1 MEDIATR
8 RLSRRKGGANARTN
22 RTGRNGGIGRNT
34 NRFGGA
40 KKKTRNR
47 GAYSKLRNQINN
59 NRQRNKRGSVNKKH
73 NNGGRNNARESNK
86 GGEYS
91 YCGVTWSDANSSC
104 DSPCASGLDR
114 ECPDTMTCYADAN
127 SCPATGTSA
136 GGGSAD
142 ATKDNGGKGGNH
154 GSMLDGW
161 RMYWHSP
168 PQKTGQGYKPLQ
180 GYWPSLNSKDE
191 MCVYNDKYPNYMKTD
206 IEFYF
211 FDSINDCCRAWFKGD
226 VKSCIEEST
235 NYAHEDGNRWG
246 SPPRHSSKAG
256 KP

>member
-1 MEDIATR
+1 MVEQIERVEMEVSVGTPIA
-8 RLSRRKGGANARTN
+8 
-22 RTGRNGGIGRNT
+22 
-34 NRFGGA
+34 
-40 KKKTRNR
+40 
-47 GAYSKLRNQINN
+47 
-59 NRQRNKRGSVNKKH
+59 
-73 NNGGRNNARESNK
+73 
-86 GGEYS
+86 
-91 YCGVTWSDANSSC
+91 
-104 DSPCASGLDR
+104 LD
-114 ECPDTMTCYADAN
+114 
-127 SCPATGTSA
+127 
-136 GGGSAD
+136 
-142 ATKDNGGKGGNH
+142 
-154 GSMLDGW
+154 
-161 RMYWHSP
+161 
-168 PQKTGQGYKPLQ
+168 KPLQ